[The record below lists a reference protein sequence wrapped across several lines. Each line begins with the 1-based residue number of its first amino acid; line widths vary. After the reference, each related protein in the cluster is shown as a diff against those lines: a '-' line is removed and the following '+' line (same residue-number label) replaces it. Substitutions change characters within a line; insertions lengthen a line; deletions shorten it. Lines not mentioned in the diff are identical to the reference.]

1 VISWQGPLPYSGCK
15 LLKTPSSLTHLISE
29 TKISLWMGAMRVCN
43 IIIFAF
49 SIKELNLDFFV
60 FQTVVVGVFGYLQT
74 E

>member
-1 VISWQGPLPYSGCK
+1 
-15 LLKTPSSLTHLISE
+15 
-29 TKISLWMGAMRVCN
+29 MGAMRVCS